1 MDVKNAFLN
10 GELDEEVYMDLLGIM
25 KVKKYV
31 GLRNLSMDWNSYQ
44 ELGLITSQ
52 SLQRNMGTIRDR

>member
-1 MDVKNAFLN
+1 MEVKNAFLN

-31 GLRNLSMDWNSYQ
+31 GLRNLSMD
-44 ELGLITSQ
+44 
-52 SLQRNMGTIRDR
+52 